1 MVYNEERQQETAR
14 FEHRGVVMTINLK
27 LRGWAETLE
36 SALYEIR
43 PVFFLVFGLAAIF
56 MTERNV
62 VEILLG
68 VILIFIAGYAL
79 KARIES
85 RKTRASK

>member
-14 FEHRGVVMTINLK
+14 FEHRGAAMTINLK
-27 LRGWAETLE
+27 PKGWAETLE

-56 MTERNV
+56 MTERNL
-62 VEILLG
+62 VEILFG
-68 VILIFIAGYAL
+68 VILIFISGYAL
-79 KARIES
+79 KARVEF
-85 RKTRASK
+85 RKTQPSK

>member
-1 MVYNEERQQETAR
+1 MAL
-14 FEHRGVVMTINLK
+14 RGVVMTKSHIISLK
-27 LRGWAETLE
+27 LKGWAAVLE
-36 SALYEIR
+36 RMLYEIR

-56 MTERNV
+56 MTERNL

-79 KARIES
+79 KARIEF
-85 RKTRASK
+85 RKSHPSQ